1 MIKVVI
7 FDADG
12 VIVQSKR
19 KFSIKLEEEHDIS
32 RDMTLPFFN
41 GPFQDC
47 LVGVCDLKETISPY
61 LPVWGWDRGVDE
73 FLDVWFKAEH
83 KVDEELAE
91 YVLSLREQGVLCLL
105 GTNNE
110 KHRFNYMLD
119 KMGLKNIF
127 DKTYASATLGH
138 KKPDQEF
145 FSKIYEE
152 LGTVNKGE
160 ILFVDDS
167 IENIQGAGDFGFHTE
182 FYTSMENLKK
192 KISLLSE

>member
-19 KFSIKLEEEHDIS
+19 KFSIKLEEKYDIS

-47 LVGVCDLKETISPY
+47 LIGSSDLKETISPY

-73 FLDVWFKAEH
+73 FLDIWFKAEH

-91 YVLSLREQGVLCLL
+91 YISSLRTQGILCLL
-105 GTNNE
+105 ATNNE

-119 KMGLKNIF
+119 TMGLKDIF
-127 DKTYASATLGH
+127 NKTYASATLGH
-138 KKPDQEF
+138 KKPNLEF
-145 FSKIYEE
+145 FSKIYDE
-152 LGTVNKGE
+152 LDGLNK
-160 ILFVDDS
+160 
-167 IENIQGAGDFGFHTE
+167 N
-182 FYTSMENLKK
+182 
-192 KISLLSE
+192 